1 MFSLSTKSLIYEYE
15 NQKSL
20 AKQEREMFDG
30 IWSFL

>member
-15 NQKSL
+15 HQKSL
-20 AKQEREMFDG
+20 AKQEIEMFDG